1 MTLLILFVLATG
13 ACALMGFYRLLIGP
27 SQTDRVVGL
36 DILFSVAIVLSLIA
50 AQISERTLYLDVAIG
65 LSLMGFASTLAW
77 SRLIQNECSNKKE
90 TQR

>member
-27 SQTDRVVGL
+27 GRTDRVVGL

-90 TQR
+90 TQP

>member
-1 MTLLILFVLATG
+1 MLFVLAAG
-13 ACALMGFYRLLIGP
+13 ASALMGFYRLLIGP
-27 SQTDRVVGL
+27 GRTDRVVGL